1 MRKPRGILAR
11 AFAAAMVIWL
21 GLVITEP
28 LPLDACPMHGIHS
41 MHGVAA
47 AGHAAHSMSH
57 SAHHG
62 TEKTASHQCTC
73 IGDCSAGVGSALAP
87 AAVGSIGARIIREAS
102 EAARGA
108 TRALGEAAEH
118 LLPFANGPP
127 VIS

>member
-1 MRKPRGILAR
+1 MRKPRGFLSR

-47 AGHAAHSMSH
+47 TGHASHTMSH
-57 SAHHG
+57 GAHHG
-62 TEKTASHQCTC
+62 ADKTASHQCTC

-87 AAVGSIGARIIREAS
+87 AAVGSIGARIIFEAS

-108 TRALGEAAEH
+108 TRRLGGTAEH

-127 VIS
+127 SNS